1 MNIKELIYFI
11 SVIETGNFT
20 DAADICCVTQPTL
33 SAGIKKLEEE
43 LDTPLI
49 IRGTK
54 NTGGIRPS
62 IAGSKILTIAYS
74 IRQEFEKIK
83 KIAKDSKNPFIGDLR
98 IGAFPTLCPYLMPT
112 ILPLFKNNL
121 PQMRFFIIEEKTDML
136 ITMLKQEKLDIA
148 FLALPFGDFGD
159 DFTDDFTGD
168 NTPYLKKIPLFFDKF
183 YLATPQQHALSQ
195 LPIIAT
201 ENITAKELLLLEE
214 GHCLRT
220 QALAFCNITQKSQ
233 TDFRGTS
240 LETLLS
246 MVRMGTGYTLVPEIA
261 MNHNH
266 NFWHNDIAFVPL
278 QDKTIGRMIY
288 MVFNTNTLA
297 SDVINK
303 CNAFLN
309 ADIIKKDISLT
320 NN

>member
-33 SAGIKKLEEE
+33 SAGIKKLEDE

-62 IAGSKILTIAYS
+62 IAGSKILEIAQS

-83 KIAKDSKNPFIGDLR
+83 KIAKDSKNPFVGDLR
-98 IGAFPTLCPYLMPT
+98 IGAFPTLCPYLMPK
-112 ILPLFKNNL
+112 ILPLFKHNL
-121 PQMRFFIIEEKTDML
+121 PQMTFFIIEEKTDVLMTL
-136 ITMLKQEKLDIA
+136 LAQEKLDIA
-148 FLALPFGDFGD
+148 FLALPFD
-159 DFTDDFTGD
+159 DFTAE
-168 NTPYLKKIPLFFDKF
+168 NTPYLEKFPLFFDRF

-195 LPIIAT
+195 SPMIAT
-201 ENITAKELLLLEE
+201 EDITAKELLLLEE

-220 QALAFCNITQKSQ
+220 QALAFCHITQKSQ

-261 MNHNH
+261 IQTN
-266 NFWHNDIAFVPL
+266 HNDITFIPL

-288 MVFNTNTLA
+288 MICNTNTLA
-297 SDVINK
+297 KDVIDK
-303 CNAFLN
+303 CQEFLTI
-309 ADIIKKDISLT
+309 DDLTLIIDS
-320 NN
+320 